1 MSSAGRW
8 SVKLGQPNDVIR
20 CSAVVSPNDVIY
32 MRKPVDRAGDR
43 PMPLDRLIAINFIAN
58 VLTTDQ
64 EDAVISWRRIAFI
77 TVSRS
82 VVRAPL
88 STPTNDNSAAAVDN
102 DDTNFA
108 NCFQSPTISPFFL
121 LVHQFVTGHEVAISR
136 LQLDPSLAT
145 SKLLLLSRYLVADDE
160 DAAIFL

>member
-1 MSSAGRW
+1 MKARHG
-8 SVKLGQPNDVIR
+8 
-20 CSAVVSPNDVIY
+20 
-32 MRKPVDRAGDR
+32 
-43 PMPLDRLIAINFIAN
+43 
-58 VLTTDQ
+58 LTTDQ

-108 NCFQSPTISPFFL
+108 NCFQSPTISPCFL